1 MQQSVCQ
8 LLFVLVQG
16 DLKENMFFA
25 VRTSGSFDSFCR
37 LCGGLLHEVSWRCDV
52 FLVFPEES
60 GFNQS
65 DLRLLL
71 IKFYTRR
78 YFSKLPFGSYS
89 CLFLRLLGAL
99 F

>member
-52 FLVFPEES
+52 FLLVQRGQGSTNPIVVDQVLHPKVF
-60 GFNQS
+60 
-65 DLRLLL
+65 L
-71 IKFYTRR
+71 
-78 YFSKLPFGSYS
+78 
-89 CLFLRLLGAL
+89 
-99 F
+99 